1 MKGGLNPKTIGLL
14 AMAALVLGGGA
25 IYLQYNA
32 MSGASA
38 RYKTLEAEVPD
49 EAELR
54 EELTA
59 TETELAMI
67 QTKLDHLEKGVPP
80 VAYIP
85 TLLKELE
92 QTGQMSQIKV
102 TGVRPAPRQP
112 SPPGALEEEAKAYE
126 EKDIDI
132 AGRGNF
138 RAIIAMLD
146 QLQKFPKVVA
156 VGTVGMNPKM
166 VGTSPNYEHLE
177 VTVRLKA
184 YVFPETK
191 QEAEAVKP
199 VASLDA
205 APKPQGG
212 A

>member
-14 AMAALVLGGGA
+14 AMAALALGGGA
-25 IYLQYNA
+25 IYMQYNA
-32 MSGASA
+32 MSAASA
-38 RYKTLEAEVPD
+38 RYKTLQEEVPD
-49 EAELR
+49 EADLR
-54 EELTA
+54 AEMES
-59 TETELAMI
+59 TETELVAI
-67 QTKLDHLEKGVPP
+67 RTKLDHLEKGVPP

-102 TGVRPAPRQP
+102 TGVRPSPPQP
-112 SPPGALEEEAKAYE
+112 ASPGALEEEAKAYE

-146 QLQKFPKVVA
+146 KLQKFPKVVA
-156 VGTVGMNPKM
+156 VGSVGMNPKL

-191 QEAEAVKP
+191 QEAQIETP
-199 VASLDA
+199 VATLEA
-205 APKPQGG
+205 TPKPQGG